1 MKNIPSDQA
10 FTIYHRLLIGFS
22 LHSTSVPDCITD
34 LHRSAHCFNIHQH
47 KSPCDNRGIYVRSEK
62 LVCTCVRQ
70 MNGQPTVAGTD
81 KHNSLIF
88 IRSKTPLYLVMTDQS
103 ASSTASMPIIPA
115 FKILTGTCTAP
126 NLFSSHFVLL
136 GTPPLRAI
144 HGLWLAETAC
154 SSNSLR
160 RVNSQT
166 WREQMHRREF
176 GVSST
181 VINSRIEL

>member
-62 LVCTCVRQ
+62 LVCTRVQQ
-70 MNGQPTVAGTD
+70 MSRQPTVAGTD

-103 ASSTASMPIIPA
+103 ASSTASVPIITA

-126 NLFSSHFVLL
+126 NLFSSIILIHTSAFSHLQLKLTLLTTRPEGEKFSSWLIIVLK
-136 GTPPLRAI
+136 
-144 HGLWLAETAC
+144 H
-154 SSNSLR
+154 SS
-160 RVNSQT
+160 
-166 WREQMHRREF
+166 F
-176 GVSST
+176 
-181 VINSRIEL
+181 